1 MPTVDLDC
9 HGDVSWTLQTRS
21 RLDQLPSKRL
31 KACLEWSRNDEIGKL
46 ELTVASKL
54 AMLRLVK
61 NRVNLE
67 LKELVQELKERAEAL
82 ALCIE
87 HPSVLPLRDPTA
99 VWRLMVDVDS
109 FILQS
114 RSTYEIVGK
123 FLKAFF
129 ATVFERQIGQGD
141 IMDALREQNV
151 DLHWVE
157 TLSKARKEFFHHRA
171 PAGIGITFDSPNP
184 LSNLDVLIRVE
195 GHPDFHFADCRSI
208 YDGLS
213 RTLTAIDQWIYDE
226 ATKLD

>member
-9 HGDVSWTLQTRS
+9 HGDANWTLRIRS
-21 RLDQLPSKRL
+21 KLAQLPNKNL
-31 KACLEWSRNDEIGKL
+31 KERLEWSPDDDVGKL
-46 ELTVASKL
+46 ELIVASKI
-54 AMLRLVK
+54 AMLRLVT

-67 LKELVQELKERAEAL
+67 LKELVQELNERADAI
-82 ALCIE
+82 ARCIE

-129 ATVFERQIGQGD
+129 ARVFEKPIDERD
-141 IMDALREQNV
+141 IRKAAEDRGV
-151 DLHWVE
+151 DWAWAE
-157 TLSKARKEFFHHRA
+157 ILSKARKEFFHNLA
-171 PAGIGITFDSPNP
+171 PAGIAITLDRVNP
-184 LSNLDVLIRVE
+184 LSNADVLVRVE
-195 GHPDFHFADCRSI
+195 GEADFHFRDCRAI

-213 RTLTAIDQWIYDE
+213 RALVAIDQWIYDE